1 MRFKSI
7 LSAVTGALLLS
18 ALGFGSPAQAASRA
32 SAALQAEID
41 SLVKGGAEQ
50 IGPALVQWRGGA
62 VVYDLDQKLDARA
75 NAARNARLAPAATV
89 HNCPSGYFC
98 FYDAQ
103 NYGGRRVQYR
113 DCYEQALPENF
124 TSNVTSWV
132 HNKSSGIVQPYWIG
146 GDILWTEY
154 PNSSSSNVGS
164 ANNDLM
170 YGFLCHT

>member
-1 MRFKSI
+1 
-7 LSAVTGALLLS
+7 
-18 ALGFGSPAQAASRA
+18 
-32 SAALQAEID
+32 
-41 SLVKGGAEQ
+41 
-50 IGPALVQWRGGA
+50 
-62 VVYDLDQKLDARA
+62 
-75 NAARNARLAPAATV
+75 V

-124 TSNVTSWV
+124 TNNVTSWV
-132 HNKSSGIVQPYWIG
+132 HNKSSGVVQPYWVG

-154 PNSSSSNVGS
+154 PNSSSSNVGT
-164 ANNDLM
+164 ADNDLM